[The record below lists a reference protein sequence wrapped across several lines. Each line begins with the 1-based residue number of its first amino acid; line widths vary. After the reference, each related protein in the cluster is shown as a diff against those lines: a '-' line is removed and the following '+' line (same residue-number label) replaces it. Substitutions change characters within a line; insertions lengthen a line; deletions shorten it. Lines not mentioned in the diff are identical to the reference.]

1 MTALFCS
8 IYENGTNELGRYNF
22 VLRDLAGCWISA
34 LSSSALGGC
43 SIEATQVVITRCVC
57 QGLCM
62 WPTKKLC
69 ASSKGGLAREHSSA
83 GSLRQLGYGR
93 FWNRC
98 SRSTYK
104 CSATLRRCNARGERT
119 PKGQG
124 RSGRLGALEGSE
136 KQLVRKT
143 DKLSSLVRKSFASG
157 GTRSLRE
164 DCRQSFYLFRLGLSL
179 VANLLRFPFVLLRFR
194 SLMKSHGGEV
204 P

>member
-1 MTALFCS
+1 MEQTSLV
-8 IYENGTNELGRYNF
+8 GTTLSCAT
-22 VLRDLAGCWISA
+22 LPGCWISA

-43 SIEATQVVITRCVC
+43 SIEATEVVIKRCVC

-69 ASSKGGLAREHSSA
+69 ASSNGGLAREDGSA
-83 GSLRQLGYGR
+83 GSLRQLGYEGFGIDVLAQR
-93 FWNRC
+93 TNV
-98 SRSTYK
+98 
-104 CSATLRRCNARGERT
+104 RRRYDAAMLGGERT

-124 RSGRLGALEGSE
+124 RSGRLGALVGSE